1 MTEKIDGRKVRKKI
15 QKKPST
21 SPQWVRDLINGP
33 EMLAK
38 RMEGFKRY
46 REAGGKWGR
55 ITGQPDGIRKR
66 DWIKIVAKAEA
77 KADKVIKAMADKNIW
92 EADNDV
98 SSKAMK
104 SAITIME
111 TATEVRLK
119 LAAAKT
125 ILDFTQ
131 TKPVVKNETTV
142 KTAEDFLNSL
152 IDEEK
157 KDGSDS

>member
-1 MTEKIDGRKVRKKI
+1 MTEQNSGRKVRKTI

-38 RMEGFKRY
+38 RMEGLRRF
-46 REAGGKWGR
+46 REAGGKAGR
-55 ITGQPDGIRKR
+55 ITGQPDGVRKR

-131 TKPVVKNETTV
+131 TKPVVKSETTV
-142 KTAEDFLNSL
+142 KTAEEFLNSL
-152 IDEEK
+152 IEEE
-157 KDGSDS
+157 KDGSKP